1 MIELKNCPF
10 CGGQPRLY
18 RVSKLGNRYS
28 ILHECDSVKSDI
40 HRESKAEAIHKWNTR
55 AAPEGMVLVPAE
67 PTKHMIEEAYY
78 SRNCFISGSD
88 DSGSIYKAMIKAA
101 QEG

>member
-1 MIELKNCPF
+1 MLEDPQTGFYSVEC
-10 CGGQPRLY
+10 LY
-18 RVSKLGNRYS
+18 NG
-28 ILHECDSVKSDI
+28 CAVKPETYGVTTEEDA
-40 HRESKAEAIHKWNTR
+40 AEQWNTR
-55 AAPEGMVLVPAE
+55 TAPEGMALVPVE